1 MSVTTLWGNV
11 FKKRPVIDLLRETA
25 IFSRLSSR
33 ELSMIEEFL
42 HPRTYQKDEVVFNE
56 GDPGVGMYIVV
67 GGRIRIVKK
76 GTPKNQRFFGDPGK
90 AADGGRV
97 ELTTIEGGGF
107 FGEISVIEGGPRTA
121 SAIAIEKTD
130 LLGFFKSDL
139 DELID
144 RRPAMAA
151 KILYQIAKVLGE
163 RLRAADEELSRL
175 TE

>member
-1 MSVTTLWGNV
+1 MPINTLWGNI

-25 IFSRLSSR
+25 IFSKLSSKD
-33 ELSMIEEFL
+33 LSMIEEFL
-42 HPRTYQKDEVVFNE
+42 HPRTYHPDEVVFNE
-56 GDPGVGMYIVV
+56 GDPGVGMYIVAS
-67 GGRIRIVKK
+67 GRVRITK
-76 GTPKNQRFFGDPGK
+76 K
-90 AADGGRV
+90 AADGSRI
-97 ELTTIEGGGF
+97 ELATIDNGGF

-144 RRPAMAA
+144 RRPVMAA

-163 RLRAADEELSRL
+163 RLRATNEELSRL
-175 TE
+175 SEYTKDVRASR